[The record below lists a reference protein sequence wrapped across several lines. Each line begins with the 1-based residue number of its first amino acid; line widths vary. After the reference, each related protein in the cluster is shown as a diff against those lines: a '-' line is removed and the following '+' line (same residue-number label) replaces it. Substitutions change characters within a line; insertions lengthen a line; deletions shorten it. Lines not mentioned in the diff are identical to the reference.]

1 MYVCTC
7 PACPWQGKNISRK
20 ISFLA
25 TSSALSGHVEHSART
40 LQRENTY
47 HLRIYVYIHICIYT
61 AAGLYT
67 YMYICI
73 YIYICGEA
81 VEEGECLGEAG
92 QGPLVSILSADE
104 KRHLHVVEEDQPI
117 SGVRRSAILQ
127 AMPWCPLPPI
137 LRGGRGPPE
146 RQSARPSAASPARP
160 LAHAAAVV
168 VVGEELMKSAS
179 FSASVGLLTF
189 CQELFWC
196 VLFWTCSTAPP
207 YQPARSQ
214 CLHAVG

>member
-1 MYVCTC
+1 MY
-7 PACPWQGKNISRK
+7 I
-20 ISFLA
+20 
-25 TSSALSGHVEHSART
+25 
-40 LQRENTY
+40 Y
-47 HLRIYVYIHICIYT
+47 IYVYIQLLAYIHICIYV
-61 AAGLYT
+61 
-67 YMYICI
+67 

-196 VLFWTCSTAPP
+196 VLFWTCSKAPP
-207 YQPARSQ
+207 Y
-214 CLHAVG
+214 AVGEVAVPAVG